1 MNVSLRS
8 RFPHSSFLVFIIAC
22 CIAGSKIHHL
32 PLFRPCLGW
41 AYGQGF
47 FSFLWSQMADHCW
60 MWSLFQGS
68 DLTLNKNGSICF
80 LEDMTFISSDIISSP
95 SHCWRISK
103 ASSLPD
109 TAAVISVDVYIHLTS
124 SPSLGTRKKGPSG
137 WSSPY
142 TAHAFFSESQILSDL

>member
-95 SHCWRISK
+95 SHFWRISK
-103 ASSLPD
+103 APYHMTLQLFYLWWMS
-109 TAAVISVDVYIHLTS
+109 TS
-124 SPSLGTRKKGPSG
+124 RHHPPALGLEKRGQNG

-142 TAHAFFSESQILSDL
+142 TAHVFFSESQILSDL